1 MDLGLDEDIPAD
13 FEHHVLQ
20 QFDSLRSRSLLIYD
34 EPVIEY
40 ISENDFLVGGIISS
54 MAQIN

>member
-40 ISENDFLVGGIISS
+40 ISENDFLVG
-54 MAQIN
+54 